1 MLMDSSCTYVF
12 MDQTTIIASATQNA
26 TSNLIKID
34 LSTTTWEDLCLN
46 LVEIQRSAMAVI
58 SSTEFAVIGISRT
71 TPQGLYRVSTG
82 SGASMTLIRNSVTED
97 ISESMVSVAQHI
109 IFPRSCSNNGG
120 NAYAWFLPPKNPDFQ
135 APAGSLP
142 PLILNMHG
150 GPVAHVCPSFS
161 AKTQYWTSR
170 GYAYVFVNHVGSTGY
185 GRAYRELLDGQWG
198 EADIADAASCVS
210 YLVSQGLVDKNRVGI
225 TGGSAGGY
233 ATMQG
238 LYMYPDIWAG
248 GISLCGISSLK
259 GFAEITHKFE
269 SHYIIGLVL
278 GKEKWTDEARDALY
292 RKRSALYHVDKIK
305 APLLLLQ
312 GDADTI
318 VPVSQATEMEEAMK
332 KAGKR
337 VELTIFKDEGHGW
350 HKSETIKE
358 DTELQTDFWARNLL

>member
-12 MDQTTIIASATQNA
+12 MSQTTIIASATQSA

-34 LSTTTWEDLCLN
+34 LSTTTWEDLSLD
-46 LVEIQRSAMAVI
+46 LVEIQRSAMASI
-58 SSTEFAVIGISRT
+58 SSTDFAVIGISRT
-71 TPQGLYRVSTG
+71 TPQGLYRVSVG
-82 SGASMTLIRNSVTED
+82 SSASMTLIRNSVTKE
-97 ISESMVSVAQHI
+97 IPKSVISVAQHI
-109 IFPRSCSNNGG
+109 TFPRSHKHNGG
-120 NAYAWFLPPKNPDFQ
+120 NAHAWFLPAKNPEFEG
-135 APAGSLP
+135 PAGSLP

-161 AKTQYWTSR
+161 AKTQYWTTR

-210 YLVSQGLVDKNRVGI
+210 YLVSQGLVDKDRVGI

-259 GFAEITHKFE
+259 QFAEITHKFE
-269 SHYIIGLVL
+269 SHYIVGLVL
-278 GKEKWTDEARDALY
+278 GKEKWSDEARDALY
-292 RKRSALYHVDKIK
+292 RERSALYHVDRIK

-318 VPVSQATEMEEAMK
+318 VPVSQATDMEKVMK
-332 KAGKR
+332 KFGKD
-337 VELTIFKDEGHGW
+337 VELTVFKGEGHGW

-358 DTELQTDFWARNLL
+358 DTELQTEFWARNLL